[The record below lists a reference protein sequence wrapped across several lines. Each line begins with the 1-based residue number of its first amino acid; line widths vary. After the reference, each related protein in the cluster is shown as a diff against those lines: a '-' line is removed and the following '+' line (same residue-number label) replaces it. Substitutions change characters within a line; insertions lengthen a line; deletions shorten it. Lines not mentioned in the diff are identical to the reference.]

1 MGKQE
6 RRGRCFM
13 GKQAR
18 WKRERRLMPQW
29 QAVRQARQKWLGKVV
44 QFDLGQ
50 GDGVQL
56 ARVTSI
62 SDEGDVVVECLAGS
76 DRRVPGLLMSLGYL
90 DQVLTLVDAE

>member
-1 MGKQE
+1 
-6 RRGRCFM
+6 M

>member
-1 MGKQE
+1 
-6 RRGRCFM
+6 M

-18 WKRERRLMPQW
+18 WKRER
-29 QAVRQARQKWLGKVV
+29 QAVKQARQKWAGKVV

-50 GDGVQL
+50 GDSVQL

-62 SDEGDVVVECLAGS
+62 SDEGDVVVECLAGY
-76 DRRVPGLLMSLGYL
+76 DRRVPGLVMSLGYV